1 MKTLTAEELK
11 TLDPKRFEKEYY
23 KWQEYA
29 GDYFAGDYFA
39 EGIQEMFTEDMAK
52 FGVEVEHI
60 SYSGF
65 HCQDSHAAFTGRIKI
80 AEWMDSVDGLSTEYV
95 ALYLAVLEDG
105 SCATVY
111 TSPRGNMR
119 VDFYGFYDIP
129 PVGVFSG
136 LDQESW
142 GKLLEEQVS
151 DAALD
156 DRLKEWCEDKAKDLY
171 RTLEEAYEWAT
182 SEEQFIESC
191 DCNHVTFEIE
201 DEDEDCLTQGD

>member
-1 MKTLTAEELK
+1 MKSVTAEELK
-11 TLDPKRFEKEYY
+11 TLDPKRFEEEYY

-29 GDYFAGDYFA
+29 GEYFA
-39 EGIQEMFTEDMAK
+39 EGIQEMFTEDMAE
-52 FGVEVEHI
+52 FGVEVEEI

-65 HCQDSHAAFTGRIKI
+65 YHQGSYAAFTGRIKI
-80 AEWMDSVDGLSTEYV
+80 AEWMESIDGLSTEYV
-95 ALYLAVLEDG
+95 ALYLAVREDG

-119 VDFYGFYDIP
+119 VDFDGFYESL

-136 LDQESW
+136 LDQASW
-142 GKLLEEQVS
+142 DELIEEQVA

-156 DRLKEWCEDKAKDLY
+156 DRLKEWCDDKANELY
-171 RTLEEAYEWAT
+171 RTLEKAYEWAT

-191 DCNHVTFEIE
+191 DCNDVTFEI
-201 DEDEDCLTQGD
+201 EDEDCLTQGD